1 MKEILTLNPISD
13 RIYDHLSK
21 DEYSVSAQAKEP
33 EGILVRSADMHEFSL
48 PKSVMAVARA
58 GAGTNNIPCAEYAL
72 KGVTVFNTPGANAN
86 GVAELVLG
94 AMLLSSRNL
103 SQASAWV
110 DTLNGMGSEVP
121 KLVEKGKK
129 AFVGHEIRGKKLG
142 VIGLGAIGGLVA
154 NDAYNLGMEVL
165 GFDTHLSVDAAWRLS
180 RKIQKAACREQI
192 FAECD
197 VITLHVPLLDETRG
211 IINKDSIALMKD
223 GVMILNFARGE
234 LVNTADVIAALESG
248 KISRYVT
255 DFPCQELIGVRN
267 AVLIPHLGASTPE
280 SEDNCAAMAAQELD
294 EYLRLGNIK
303 NSVNMPACELP
314 WTGRTRIC
322 MIHKNIANMIGRIT
336 EIIAADN
343 INISDMINKSR
354 GDIAY
359 TMIDIDSGAEQK
371 LLDDLAGIP
380 DMIRIRVL

>member
-13 RIYDHLSK
+13 RIYDHLPK
-21 DEYSVSAQAKEP
+21 EEYSVSSEAENP
-33 EGILVRSADMHEFSL
+33 DGILVRSADMHEFSL

-211 IINKDSIALMKD
+211 IINKDSIATMKD

>member
-21 DEYSVSAQAKEP
+21 EEYSVSSEAENP
-33 EGILVRSADMHEFSL
+33 DGILVRSADMHEFSL
-48 PKSVMAVARA
+48 PQSVMAVARA

-267 AVLIPHLGASTPE
+267 AVLIPHLSLIPI
-280 SEDNCAAMAAQELD
+280 SE
-294 EYLRLGNIK
+294 
-303 NSVNMPACELP
+303 P
-314 WTGRTRIC
+314 TRP
-322 MIHKNIANMIGRIT
+322 
-336 EIIAADN
+336 
-343 INISDMINKSR
+343 
-354 GDIAY
+354 Y
-359 TMIDIDSGAEQK
+359 
-371 LLDDLAGIP
+371 
-380 DMIRIRVL
+380 

>member
-21 DEYSVSAQAKEP
+21 EEYSVSAQAKEP

-94 AMLLSSRNL
+94 AMLLASRNL

-110 DTLNGMGSEVP
+110 DTLDGMGGEVP

>member
-21 DEYSVSAQAKEP
+21 EEYSVSAQAKEP

-255 DFPCQELIGVRN
+255 DFPCQELIGVKN

>member
-21 DEYSVSAQAKEP
+21 EEYSVSAQAKEP

-180 RKIQKAACREQI
+180 RKIQKAACRERI

>member
-21 DEYSVSAQAKEP
+21 EEYSVSAQAKEP

>member
-1 MKEILTLNPISD
+1 MKKILTLNPISD
-13 RIYDHLSK
+13 RIYDHLPK
-21 DEYSVSAQAKEP
+21 EEYSVSSEAENP
-33 EGILVRSADMHEFSL
+33 DGILVRSADMHEFSL

-211 IINKDSIALMKD
+211 IINKDSIATMKD

>member
-21 DEYSVSAQAKEP
+21 EEYSVSAQAKEP

-211 IINKDSIALMKD
+211 IINKDSIATMKD

-234 LVNTADVIAALESG
+234 LINTADVIAALESG

>member
-21 DEYSVSAQAKEP
+21 EEYSVSAQAKEP

-211 IINKDSIALMKD
+211 IINKDSIATMKD

-336 EIIAADN
+336 EIIAADY

-380 DMIRIRVL
+380 DMIKIRVL

>member
-21 DEYSVSAQAKEP
+21 EEYSVSAQAKEP

-234 LVNTADVIAALESG
+234 LVNTADVIAAIESG

>member
-1 MKEILTLNPISD
+1 MKKILTLNPISD
-13 RIYDHLSK
+13 RIYDHLPK
-21 DEYSVSAQAKEP
+21 EEYSVSSEAENP
-33 EGILVRSADMHEFSL
+33 DGILVRSADMHEFSL
-48 PKSVMAVARA
+48 LQSVIAVARA

>member
-21 DEYSVSAQAKEP
+21 EEYSVSAQAKEP

-48 PKSVMAVARA
+48 PKSVMSVARA

-94 AMLLSSRNL
+94 AMLLASRNL

>member
-1 MKEILTLNPISD
+1 M
-13 RIYDHLSK
+13 
-21 DEYSVSAQAKEP
+21 
-33 EGILVRSADMHEFSL
+33 RSADMHEFSL

>member
-21 DEYSVSAQAKEP
+21 EEYSVSAQAKEP

-280 SEDNCAAMAAQELD
+280 SEDNCAAMAAQELG

>member
-21 DEYSVSAQAKEP
+21 EEYSVSAQAKEP

-234 LVNTADVIAALESG
+234 LVNIADVIAALESG

>member
-21 DEYSVSAQAKEP
+21 EEYSVSAQAKEP

-142 VIGLGAIGGLVA
+142 VIGLGEIGAFVA

>member
-21 DEYSVSAQAKEP
+21 EEYSVSAGAKEP

-94 AMLLSSRNL
+94 AMLLASRNL
-103 SQASAWV
+103 AQASAWV
-110 DTLNGMGSEVP
+110 NTLNGMGSEVP

-180 RKIQKAACREQI
+180 RKIQKAAGKEQI

-255 DFPCQELIGVRN
+255 DFPCQELIGVKN

-294 EYLRLGNIK
+294 EYLRFGNIK

>member
-21 DEYSVSAQAKEP
+21 EEYSVSAQAKEP

-129 AFVGHEIRGKKLG
+129 AFVGHEIRRKKLG

-180 RKIQKAACREQI
+180 RNIQKAACREQI

>member
-21 DEYSVSAQAKEP
+21 EEYSVSAQAKEP
-33 EGILVRSADMHEFSL
+33 EGILVRSADMHEFRL

-180 RKIQKAACREQI
+180 RNIQKAACREQI
-192 FAECD
+192 FTECD

>member
-21 DEYSVSAQAKEP
+21 EEYSVSTQAKEP

>member
-13 RIYDHLSK
+13 RIYDHLSEE
-21 DEYSVSAQAKEP
+21 EYSVSAQAKEP

>member
-13 RIYDHLSK
+13 RIYDHLPK
-21 DEYSVSAQAKEP
+21 EEYSVSSEAENP
-33 EGILVRSADMHEFSL
+33 DGILVRSADMHEFSL

-197 VITLHVPLLDETRG
+197 VITLHVPLLEETRG

-234 LVNTADVIAALESG
+234 LVNTADVIEALESG

-255 DFPCQELIGVRN
+255 DFPCQELIGVKN

>member
-1 MKEILTLNPISD
+1 M
-13 RIYDHLSK
+13 
-21 DEYSVSAQAKEP
+21 
-33 EGILVRSADMHEFSL
+33 RSADMHEFSL

-180 RKIQKAACREQI
+180 RNIQKAACREQI

>member
-1 MKEILTLNPISD
+1 MKKILTLNPISD
-13 RIYDHLSK
+13 RIYDHLPK
-21 DEYSVSAQAKEP
+21 EEYSVSSEAENP
-33 EGILVRSADMHEFSL
+33 DGILVRSADMHEFSL

>member
-21 DEYSVSAQAKEP
+21 EEYSVSSEAENP
-33 EGILVRSADMHEFSL
+33 DGILVRSADMHEFSL

-303 NSVNMPACELP
+303 NSVNMPTCELP

>member
-21 DEYSVSAQAKEP
+21 EEYSVSAQAKEP

-165 GFDTHLSVDAAWRLS
+165 GFDAHLSVDAAWRLS

>member
-21 DEYSVSAQAKEP
+21 EEYSVSAQAKEP

-129 AFVGHEIRGKKLG
+129 AFMGHEIRGKKLG

-211 IINKDSIALMKD
+211 IINKDSIATMKD

>member
-21 DEYSVSAQAKEP
+21 EEYSVSSEAENP
-33 EGILVRSADMHEFSL
+33 DGILVRSADMHEFSL

>member
-21 DEYSVSAQAKEP
+21 EEYSVSAQAKEP

-48 PKSVMAVARA
+48 PQSVMAVARA

>member
-21 DEYSVSAQAKEP
+21 EEYSVSAQAKEP

-359 TMIDIDSGAEQK
+359 TMIDIDSGAKQK

>member
-21 DEYSVSAQAKEP
+21 EEYSVSAQAKEP

-234 LVNTADVIAALESG
+234 LINTADVIAALESG

>member
-21 DEYSVSAQAKEP
+21 EEYSVSAQAKEP

-180 RKIQKAACREQI
+180 RNIQKAACREQI
-192 FAECD
+192 FTECD

>member
-21 DEYSVSAQAKEP
+21 EEYSVSAQAKEP

-94 AMLLSSRNL
+94 AMLLASRNL

-192 FAECD
+192 FTECD

-211 IINKDSIALMKD
+211 IINKDSIATMKD

-234 LVNTADVIAALESG
+234 LVNTADVIEALESG

-255 DFPCQELIGVRN
+255 DFPCQELIGVKN

>member
-21 DEYSVSAQAKEP
+21 EEYSVSAQAKEP

-94 AMLLSSRNL
+94 AMLLASRNL
-103 SQASAWV
+103 AQACAWV
-110 DTLNGMGSEVP
+110 NTLDGMGSEVP

-197 VITLHVPLLDETRG
+197 VITLHVPLLEETRG

-234 LVNTADVIAALESG
+234 LVNTADVIEALESG

-255 DFPCQELIGVRN
+255 DFPCQELIGVKN

>member
-21 DEYSVSAQAKEP
+21 EEYSVSAQAKEP

-211 IINKDSIALMKD
+211 IINKDSIATMKD

-255 DFPCQELIGVRN
+255 DFPCQELIGVKN

>member
-21 DEYSVSAQAKEP
+21 EEYSVSAQAKEP

-322 MIHKNIANMIGRIT
+322 MVHKNIANMIGRIT

>member
-21 DEYSVSAQAKEP
+21 EEYSVSAQAKEP

-48 PKSVMAVARA
+48 PQSVMAVARA

-94 AMLLSSRNL
+94 AMLLASRNL

-110 DTLNGMGSEVP
+110 NTLNGMGSEVP

-197 VITLHVPLLDETRG
+197 VITLHVPLFDETRG

-234 LVNTADVIAALESG
+234 LVNTADVIEALESG

-255 DFPCQELIGVRN
+255 DFPCQELIGVKN

-294 EYLRLGNIK
+294 EYLRFGNIK

>member
-21 DEYSVSAQAKEP
+21 EEYSVSAQAKEP

-142 VIGLGAIGGLVA
+142 VIGLGARGGLVA

-180 RKIQKAACREQI
+180 RNIQKAACREQI